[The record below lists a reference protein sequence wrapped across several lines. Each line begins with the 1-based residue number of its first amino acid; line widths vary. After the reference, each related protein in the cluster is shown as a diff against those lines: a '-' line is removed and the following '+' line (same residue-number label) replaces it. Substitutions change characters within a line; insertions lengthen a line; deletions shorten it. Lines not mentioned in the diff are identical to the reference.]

1 MSRGPTHQKRCWML
15 NAFRASVCSVATA
28 SALLWALPAQGQSLG
43 PLRAPAAQT
52 PARQNTLANTREP
65 PAPAQGSTTPYEPES
80 SDAGD
85 TSAAD
90 PFAGEALRG
99 STAPSTA
106 DERREARN
114 QAVQPQSDE
123 AAIED
128 TAGEPLDD
136 MATGTLRVQPLDE
149 GAMRV
154 RDIENLERARDDN
167 PFSAVGIRAG
177 SFVLRPSLEQGL
189 TATTNASAG
198 TDGSDAILSET
209 TLRLNAVSD
218 WSRHSATLDAYGTF
232 RKTLSGEEI
241 KETEAGADARL
252 ELDLRDDLRAHGTL
266 GYLRRPESASSPVF
280 IAGTESQPIRQT
292 FGGSVGVEK
301 DVGKA
306 RFGVTG
312 RVEHDMFGDA
322 ELSNGDVLSQKER
335 DATLATL
342 TLRGGYEISPALTPF
357 VEVETGRRFY
367 DQEIDSGGFARSSD
381 RLGARAGLEFDL
393 GEKFFGEFSA
403 GWLRESLDDDRL
415 KPIEGPSLAAN
426 IFWSPERDTMINL
439 AAATFVEGTTTPDE
453 SGSILHTARLS
464 AERRIR
470 ANLTGN
476 AALGAQYRDYI
487 GVNGHDL
494 TLSAEIGATWWLNRY
509 AGLVGRLR
517 HEQQRSSLPGRD
529 YDADSVFLGLR
540 IQR

>member
-1 MSRGPTHQKRCWML
+1 
-15 NAFRASVCSVATA
+15 
-28 SALLWALPAQGQSLG
+28 
-43 PLRAPAAQT
+43 
-52 PARQNTLANTREP
+52 
-65 PAPAQGSTTPYEPES
+65 
-80 SDAGD
+80 
-85 TSAAD
+85 
-90 PFAGEALRG
+90 
-99 STAPSTA
+99 
-106 DERREARN
+106 
-114 QAVQPQSDE
+114 
-123 AAIED
+123 
-128 TAGEPLDD
+128 
-136 MATGTLRVQPLDE
+136 
-149 GAMRV
+149 
-154 RDIENLERARDDN
+154 
-167 PFSAVGIRAG
+167 
-177 SFVLRPSLEQGL
+177 
-189 TATTNASAG
+189 
-198 TDGSDAILSET
+198 
-209 TLRLNAVSD
+209 
-218 WSRHSATLDAYGTF
+218 
-232 RKTLSGEEI
+232 
-241 KETEAGADARL
+241 
-252 ELDLRDDLRAHGTL
+252 
-266 GYLRRPESASSPVF
+266 
-280 IAGTESQPIRQT
+280 
-292 FGGSVGVEK
+292 
-301 DVGKA
+301 
-306 RFGVTG
+306 
-312 RVEHDMFGDA
+312 MFGDA
-322 ELSNGDVLSQKER
+322 ELSTGDVLSQKER

-367 DQEIDSGGFARSSD
+367 EQEIDSGGFARSSD
-381 RLGARAGLEFDL
+381 RLGARAGHEFDL

-529 YDADSVFLGLR
+529 YDADSVFLGLW